1 MKKPIISA
9 ILILLTAF
17 TVTADLVPASQ
28 VEAATKTLDI
38 TTAVRTALSYSDEYE
53 EVQNDISLQEIKYQ
67 SSVKKLRLKKKRQE
81 SFSWSPLL
89 SFKLPEK
96 ADISDETSYEYTPLE
111 LSAKIEQLDHKKS
124 DTVYSVYEETELL
137 FVTCYQLQ
145 EQISYNE
152 DRLESAKTSLKKNK
166 AKLLIG
172 QATQTDIDTIE
183 KKISTIESSLTSDK
197 RNLEANKTKL
207 SDAMGIDLSIGYKFK
222 SPFITAEI
230 DRDDLEDIIDA
241 TLDSDDSYYQTCV
254 TTQNALLALNTN
266 YDNMKDQYGGDM
278 SIIDSFINTAKNGG
292 TVKKSAFKKAYNS
305 FLEKID
311 EPWQGNYKIFWFIQ
325 IPKEWLKGEIDGI
338 RYVEDEPYVL
348 FESALEYS
356 NDLKEQNTA
365 KSELTQSVRDSY
377 ENYISA
383 LNAVESTEE
392 SLAEK
397 KVELKKAKTLNAD
410 GKMTFEEYNT
420 VQEDYEQLQL
430 DLISAKAD
438 LSTILYSFD
447 RLSCGKVSEYITGDG
462 ITLTAASG
470 GSSYVVEE
478 DDQPGIYYYIR
489 QLASSSVFEVGLSV
503 SDDYDTDIDSFE
515 LYIDDEQVGTKTQI
529 GEVIRHL
536 TFETDGASKVIVRLY
551 SGDTFVDDCEI
562 DPQVYSDRLT
572 ITNYHIETDEET
584 AVASYTAETTSSG
597 FMKLK
602 ITPLEGQAISTFT
615 IKDSDGKYLISS
627 KKTSVNDS
635 FTYLGAAKNSLS
647 QLTVEFYDSTGT
659 LLYQG
664 SFNTSDNTIYKKS
677 E

>member
-17 TVTADLVPASQ
+17 TVTADLVPAPQ

-38 TTAVRTALSYSDEYE
+38 TTAVRTALSNSDEYE

-111 LSAKIEQLDHKKS
+111 LSSKIEQLDHKKS

-207 SDAMGIDLSIGYKFK
+207 SDAMGIDLSTGYKFK

-383 LNAVESTEE
+383 LNAVESTEK

-489 QLASSSVFEVGLSV
+489 QLASSSVFEVGLSI
-503 SDDYDTDIDSFE
+503 SEDYDTDIDSFE

-551 SGDTFVDDCEI
+551 SKDTFVDDCEI

-572 ITNYHIETDEET
+572 ITNYHIESDEEV

-602 ITPLEGQAISTFT
+602 ITPLEGQAISSFT

-647 QLTVEFYDSTGT
+647 QLTVEFYDSTGN
-659 LLYQG
+659 LMYQG